1 MRRVLIL
8 ALLVI
13 MMGFAG
19 RAFAEVVVADNG
31 TYKGEAAVLD
41 FGDGISVDRTGVVAN
56 ITVTGSSNTPTITGG
71 TINGATVGATTPAAG
86 KFTTLSASGAMTMNS
101 LIVVGSNQTVGT
113 ATLANG
119 TKTVSTTAVTA
130 ASEIFLTRKA
140 ASGTLGNLNITSQ
153 NAGANFT
160 IGSGTATENSTV
172 NWLIVN

>member
-1 MRRVLIL
+1 MKSQPVTSANSIL
-8 ALLVI
+8 AQQYNDLRQDA
-13 MMGFAG
+13 FAG
-19 RAFAEVVVADNG
+19 SFLSPHQQASPNMTLYIEP
-31 TYKGEAAVLD
+31 
-41 FGDGISVDRTGVVAN
+41 GVVYVGTTKVIYA
-56 ITVTGSSNTPTITGG
+56 GGNTPTITGG

-86 KFTTLSASGAMTMNS
+86 KFTTLSASGTMTMNS